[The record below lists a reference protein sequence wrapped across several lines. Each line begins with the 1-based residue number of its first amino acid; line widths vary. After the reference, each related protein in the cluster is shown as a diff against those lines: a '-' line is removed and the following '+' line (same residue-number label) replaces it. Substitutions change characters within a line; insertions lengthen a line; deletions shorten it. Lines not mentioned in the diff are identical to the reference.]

1 MIDLSALRRLRGK
14 RKRRSPVRP
23 ARWIYAIKLAAAAGI
38 AALVLCAGW
47 ALLTMPALCV
57 DQIHISGTA
66 RLSTW
71 AVEQTL
77 ASARH
82 YPVLMLPL
90 GRLRDALE
98 SIPTVQRASVV
109 RRLPDELQIEIKER
123 FALARVDFFGSEQLV
138 DADGALFPAGQPQIG
153 DEALPLLINPA
164 TPASEK
170 HLISLDRSALVALAE
185 LKRVHG
191 GVPEGTFVDLR
202 PLDRLILQA
211 GPDAPVLWL
220 DRRHPE
226 TNLESYFLYQSRVA
240 EMGPIGPI
248 DLRFPNRLTIQ
259 PAPQQLE
266 DPMTP
271 SQDDGAMAR

>member
-23 ARWIYAIKLAAAAGI
+23 ARWILAAKLVAAVAV
-38 AALVLCAGW
+38 AASVCFAGW
-47 ALLTMPALCV
+47 ALVTMPALCV
-57 DQIHISGTA
+57 DQIHVSGTA
-66 RLSTW
+66 RLSPHM
-71 AVEQTL
+71 VEQSL
-77 ASARH
+77 ASARN

-90 GRLRDALE
+90 RQLRETLE
-98 SIPTVQRASVV
+98 EIPAVLHASVV
-109 RRLPDELQIEIKER
+109 RRLPNELQIEVQER
-123 FALARVDFFGSEQLV
+123 EAVARIDFFGSERLV
-138 DADGALFPAGQPQIG
+138 DASGALFPAGQAQPG
-153 DEALPLLINPA
+153 DDSLPLLINVA
-164 TPASEK
+164 TPASER
-170 HLISLDRSALVALAE
+170 HLVSLDVSALVALAE

-191 GVPEGTFVDLR
+191 GVPDGTFVDLR

-240 EMGPIGPI
+240 ELGSIGPI
-248 DLRFPNRLTIQ
+248 DLRFPHRLTIQ
-259 PAPQQLE
+259 PAPQPLE

-271 SQDDGAMAR
+271 SQSDGLVAR